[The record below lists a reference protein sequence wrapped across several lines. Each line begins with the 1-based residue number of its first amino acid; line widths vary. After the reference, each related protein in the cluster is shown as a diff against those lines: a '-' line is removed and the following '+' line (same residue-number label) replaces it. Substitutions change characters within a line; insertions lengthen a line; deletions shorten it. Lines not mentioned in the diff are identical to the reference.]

1 MAVGADYTDPSATV
15 ADQGNPSYAG
25 TITANPA
32 TVDTS
37 SSGNKTITYTAPP
50 DAAGNVPDSITRIV
64 AVEDAPPIEITLF
77 TITSNN
83 NNNSYAKAGDTL
95 TIQSSINYTIASY
108 TATIFGIEQSE
119 SNQNS
124 NGFLISQQVPSNLA
138 IEEYATFSITIVDEN
153 GLPNTITQNTN
164 ITSTDMPPNN
174 VFIDTIS
181 PTVTLSTQ
189 QISISVNDPISDI
202 TATIKEG
209 DPNYGEKTITINGST
224 ILGNTSIPEVYP
236 FTYTAR
242 NDTAGNLGQ
251 SVTINIIVKD
261 GDDIIVNSSIIKN
274 MSQSFSNS
282 KNPIIAEIHNDTNS
296 TNILSLDSSIV
307 QLDVSNITATSSGD
321 THITTYP
328 HPLDII
334 VDDTISAQIEL
345 GTILEFN
352 TTDTQI
358 RNNFAIHYVENDDPN
373 VDIIQL
379 GHPEI
384 NYTLRDHAIGIT
396 FERVRTPFNVS
407 ITHDIG
413 VYVPVMEYN
422 STGSSYNYPEDSSS
436 AFTILDGNSTYSGTL
451 YTYDKATRTVTVWTS
466 HLSNVSLTTTSS
478 GGGDESD
485 SNSPTLGK
493 TSSGAQLVT
502 NGFQYNGL
510 TVNVDR
516 YHTEFPLIGTN
527 VGDINTISMKIYD
540 SAGPSGI
547 KRVEFALGVPDIGLY
562 HEAEAFVEVWMQRD
576 SVAVQE
582 TIIVDELNLLEDSDV
597 SATVSQTSCSGG
609 EQQCLLVELQYSYR
623 EPPAYNT
630 ISIKPVDWDNN
641 AHQFYFN
648 DGIHVDGDSINLPKE
663 ITISASHAADT
674 THAGETLHLVQ
685 IDRAEHLWV
694 DQYGYQWMIIGNTV
708 RQITV
713 PEYLVPNDNTY
724 GTLHGPDRNHPEFAS
739 SVYAEQQRAQET
751 LAEILGHATIMKPL
765 PESGGTIYFDATGT
779 DSRSGDS
786 FKLLL
791 ELETARMHQLS
802 NLLYDD
808 TS

>member
-1 MAVGADYTDPSATV
+1 MSYATDKQLVGIGYVDYTRV
-15 ADQGNPSYAG
+15 GNY
-25 TITANPA
+25 TLVYT
-32 TVDTS
+32 DT
-37 SSGNKTITYTAPP
+37 
-50 DAAGNVPDSITRIV
+50 DAAGNKATSILNV
-64 AVEDAPPIEITLF
+64 VVLAAPPINITLF

-83 NNNSYAKAGDTL
+83 SNNSYAKAGDTL

-124 NGFLISQQVPSNLA
+124 NGFLISQQVPSNLT
-138 IEEYATFSITIVDEN
+138 IEEYATFSITIVDEK
-153 GLPNTITQNTN
+153 GLPNTITQNTQ
-164 ITSTDMPPNN
+164 ITSSQLPPDN

-189 QISISVNDPISDI
+189 QISISENGDVPDI

-224 ILGNTSIPEVYP
+224 ILDDTSIPEVYP
-236 FTYTAR
+236 FTYTAQ
-242 NDTAGNLGQ
+242 NDTAGNPGQ
-251 SVTINIIVKD
+251 SVTINVIVKD
-261 GDDIIVNSSIIKN
+261 GDGSTILNSSIIDN
-274 MSQSFSNS
+274 TTQSFSNS
-282 KNPIIAEIHNDTNS
+282 ERIIAKIHDTDVNE
-296 TNILSLDSSIV
+296 TNTLELSSPIV
-307 QLDVSNITATSSGD
+307 ELDVSNITTTSSGIS
-321 THITTYP
+321 TTTYS
-328 HPLDII
+328 HPLGIM
-334 VDDTISAQIEL
+334 VHNTISAQIEL
-345 GTILEFN
+345 NTILTFTAN
-352 TTDTQI
+352 DSI
-358 RNNFAIHYVENDDPN
+358 KHNFTIYYVENDDPN
-373 VDIIQL
+373 VDIIRL
-379 GHPEI
+379 GHTDI
-384 NYTLRDHAIGIT
+384 NYELSDHAIGIT
-396 FERVRTPFNVS
+396 FERVREPFNVS
-407 ITHDIG
+407 ITNDTG
-413 VYVPVMEYN
+413 DYVPIESFEFTTTTEN
-422 STGSSYNYPEDSSS
+422 SANAWDVLDNS
-436 AFTILDGNSTYSGTL
+436 ANSHYLGTL
-451 YTYDKATRTVTVWTS
+451 YTYDKTARTVTVWTT
-466 HLSNVSLTTTSS
+466 HLSDVNFTTTSS
-478 GGGDESD
+478 GGGDESS

-694 DQYGYQWMIIGNTV
+694 DQYGYQWKIIGNTV

-724 GTLHGPDRNHPEFAS
+724 GKLHGPDRNHPEFAS

-765 PESGGTIYFDATGT
+765 PENGGTIYFDATGT

-791 ELETARMHQLS
+791 ELETIYNNLVKSLLATITS
-802 NLLYDD
+802 NQYY
-808 TS
+808 TTCVCI

>member
-1 MAVGADYTDPSATV
+1 MTP
-15 ADQGNPSYAG
+15 
-25 TITANPA
+25 
-32 TVDTS
+32 
-37 SSGNKTITYTAPP
+37 
-50 DAAGNVPDSITRIV
+50 
-64 AVEDAPPIEITLF
+64 
-77 TITSNN
+77 
-83 NNNSYAKAGDTL
+83 
-95 TIQSSINYTIASY
+95 
-108 TATIFGIEQSE
+108 
-119 SNQNS
+119 
-124 NGFLISQQVPSNLA
+124 
-138 IEEYATFSITIVDEN
+138 
-153 GLPNTITQNTN
+153 
-164 ITSTDMPPNN
+164 
-174 VFIDTIS
+174 
-181 PTVTLSTQ
+181 
-189 QISISVNDPISDI
+189 
-202 TATIKEG
+202 
-209 DPNYGEKTITINGST
+209 
-224 ILGNTSIPEVYP
+224 
-236 FTYTAR
+236 
-242 NDTAGNLGQ
+242 
-251 SVTINIIVKD
+251 
-261 GDDIIVNSSIIKN
+261 
-274 MSQSFSNS
+274 
-282 KNPIIAEIHNDTNS
+282 
-296 TNILSLDSSIV
+296 
-307 QLDVSNITATSSGD
+307 
-321 THITTYP
+321 
-328 HPLDII
+328 
-334 VDDTISAQIEL
+334 
-345 GTILEFN
+345 N
-352 TTDTQI
+352 TTDTTI
-358 RNNFAIHYVENDDPN
+358 IHNFTIHYVENDDPN
-373 VDIIQL
+373 VDVIRL
-379 GHPEI
+379 GHTDI
-384 NYTLRDHAIGIT
+384 NYELDTHAIGIT
-396 FERVRTPFNVS
+396 FERVREPFNVS
-407 ITHDIG
+407 ITNDTG
-413 VYVPVMEYN
+413 EYVPVMEYN
-422 STGSSYNYPEDSSS
+422 STDSSYNYPEDSSS
-436 AFTILDGNSTYSGTL
+436 AFTILDGDSTYSGTL

-466 HLSNVSLTTTSS
+466 HLSDVRLTTTSS

-493 TSSGAQLVT
+493 ASSGAQLVT
-502 NGFQYNGL
+502 NGFEYNGL
-510 TVNVDR
+510 TVNVGR

-527 VGDINTISMKIYD
+527 VGDINTIKMKVYD
-540 SAGPSGI
+540 SAGPSGV

-582 TIIVDELNLLEDSDV
+582 TIIVDELNLLENSDV

-713 PEYLVPNDNTY
+713 PEYLVPDDNTY

-739 SVYAEQQRAQET
+739 SVYAEQQKAQET

-791 ELETARMHQLS
+791 ELETARMQQLS

-808 TS
+808 IN

>member
-1 MAVGADYTDPSATV
+1 MLICCSLTFTAADNPDKNNFTV
-15 ADQGNPSYAG
+15 KYL
-25 TITANPA
+25 
-32 TVDTS
+32 
-37 SSGNKTITYTAPP
+37 P
-50 DAAGNVPDSITRIV
+50 D
-64 AVEDAPPIEITLF
+64 
-77 TITSNN
+77 
-83 NNNSYAKAGDTL
+83 
-95 TIQSSINYTIASY
+95 
-108 TATIFGIEQSE
+108 
-119 SNQNS
+119 
-124 NGFLISQQVPSNLA
+124 
-138 IEEYATFSITIVDEN
+138 
-153 GLPNTITQNTN
+153 
-164 ITSTDMPPNN
+164 
-174 VFIDTIS
+174 
-181 PTVTLSTQ
+181 
-189 QISISVNDPISDI
+189 
-202 TATIKEG
+202 
-209 DPNYGEKTITINGST
+209 
-224 ILGNTSIPEVYP
+224 
-236 FTYTAR
+236 
-242 NDTAGNLGQ
+242 
-251 SVTINIIVKD
+251 D
-261 GDDIIVNSSIIKN
+261 G
-274 MSQSFSNS
+274 
-282 KNPIIAEIHNDTNS
+282 HND
-296 TNILSLDSSIV
+296 D
-307 QLDVSNITATSSGD
+307 AM
-321 THITTYP
+321 
-328 HPLDII
+328 
-334 VDDTISAQIEL
+334 
-345 GTILEFN
+345 
-352 TTDTQI
+352 
-358 RNNFAIHYVENDDPN
+358 
-373 VDIIQL
+373 QL
-379 GHPEI
+379 GLENI
-384 NYTLRDHAIGIT
+384 EYTLNNDAIPIT
-396 FERVRTPFNVS
+396 FERVSSSPTVFIRENNDDPYKNVELYTGIVTDGASAYTIIKTTNS
-407 ITHDIG
+407 IYDSAGALYTHDTT
-413 VYVPVMEYN
+413 M
-422 STGSSYNYPEDSSS
+422 
-436 AFTILDGNSTYSGTL
+436 
-451 YTYDKATRTVTVWTS
+451 RTVTLWTT
-466 HLSNVSLTTTSS
+466 HLSTVKENSTSS
-478 GGGDESD
+478 SGGDESD

-540 SAGPSGI
+540 SAGPTGI

-576 SVAVQE
+576 SVTVQE

-724 GTLHGPDRNHPEFAS
+724 GKLHGPDRNHPEFAS

-808 TS
+808 TN

>member
-1 MAVGADYTDPSATV
+1 MYTFD
-15 ADQGNPSYAG
+15 
-25 TITANPA
+25 
-32 TVDTS
+32 
-37 SSGNKTITYTAPP
+37 
-50 DAAGNVPDSITRIV
+50 
-64 AVEDAPPIEITLF
+64 
-77 TITSNN
+77 
-83 NNNSYAKAGDTL
+83 
-95 TIQSSINYTIASY
+95 
-108 TATIFGIEQSE
+108 
-119 SNQNS
+119 
-124 NGFLISQQVPSNLA
+124 
-138 IEEYATFSITIVDEN
+138 
-153 GLPNTITQNTN
+153 
-164 ITSTDMPPNN
+164 
-174 VFIDTIS
+174 
-181 PTVTLSTQ
+181 
-189 QISISVNDPISDI
+189 
-202 TATIKEG
+202 
-209 DPNYGEKTITINGST
+209 GS
-224 ILGNTSIPEVYP
+224 
-236 FTYTAR
+236 
-242 NDTAGNLGQ
+242 
-251 SVTINIIVKD
+251 
-261 GDDIIVNSSIIKN
+261 
-274 MSQSFSNS
+274 
-282 KNPIIAEIHNDTNS
+282 
-296 TNILSLDSSIV
+296 
-307 QLDVSNITATSSGD
+307 
-321 THITTYP
+321 
-328 HPLDII
+328 
-334 VDDTISAQIEL
+334 
-345 GTILEFN
+345 
-352 TTDTQI
+352 
-358 RNNFAIHYVENDDPN
+358 
-373 VDIIQL
+373 
-379 GHPEI
+379 
-384 NYTLRDHAIGIT
+384 
-396 FERVRTPFNVS
+396 
-407 ITHDIG
+407 
-413 VYVPVMEYN
+413 
-422 STGSSYNYPEDSSS
+422 
-436 AFTILDGNSTYSGTL
+436 
-451 YTYDKATRTVTVWTS
+451 TVTVWTL
-466 HLSNVSLTTTSS
+466 HLSEIKGNGTSS

-493 TSSGAQLVT
+493 ASSGAQLVT
-502 NGFQYNGL
+502 NGFEYNGL
-510 TVNVDR
+510 TVNVGR

-527 VGDINTISMKIYD
+527 VGDINTIKMKVYD
-540 SAGPSGI
+540 SAGPTGV

-582 TIIVDELNLLEDSDV
+582 TIIVDELNLLENSDV

-739 SVYAEQQRAQET
+739 SVYAEQQKAQET

-765 PESGGTIYFDATGT
+765 PENGGTIYFDATGT